1 VTAIEASGRSSS
13 RLLTAEEVAG
23 RWQAT
28 PAHVYRLG
36 RDGVIPVV
44 RIGRLVRFRLEAIE
58 QFELEGGAS
67 G

>member
-1 VTAIEASGRSSS
+1 MSAIEASGRSSS
-13 RLLTAEEVAG
+13 RLLTAEELAE

-44 RIGRLVRFRLEAIE
+44 RIGRLVRFRVEAVE
-58 QFELEGGAS
+58 RFEAEGGAS